1 MFDILYKVW
10 RRKLRKHRN
19 TTHTGETPMK
29 TPSYIYGAFAAF
41 CVLTFV
47 VGMVSA
53 VDATPYVSNSTG
65 GNAFGHGNPPST
77 EMFISHLEQIGV
89 DVTEVKTAFANGNTD
104 AVTTWLEN
112 YRTSHLMERG
122 NGTMRCQQDLSNVTQ
137 QQQLVTRLEQEGVD
151 VTELKT
157 ALQNGNTDAAQTWLD
172 SYMQAHKPARGMEM
186 GNDRHG
192 MDLSNSTQQQQ
203 FITRLEQ
210 EGVDVTELKT
220 ALQNGNT
227 DAAQTWLDSYM
238 QAHKPA
244 RGMERGNGRHGM
256 DLSNSTQQQ
265 QLVTRL
271 EQEGVDVTELKT
283 ALQNGNTD
291 AAQTWLDSY
300 MQAHKPAMGMEM
312 GNGKPGM
319 DLSNSTQQQQ
329 LVTRLEQEGVD
340 ITELKTALQ
349 NGNTDAAKTWL
360 DTYFQNHRP
369 SQPATMGMQR
379 RSAK

>member
-77 EMFISHLEQIGV
+77 EMLISHLEQIGV
-89 DVTEVKTAFANGNTD
+89 DVTEVKTALANGNTD

-112 YRTSHLMERG
+112 YRTSHPMERG
-122 NGTMRCQQDLSNVTQ
+122 NGTMRCQQDLSNATQ

-172 SYMQAHKPARGMEM
+172 SYMQAHRPSRGMVM
-186 GNDRHG
+186 
-192 MDLSNSTQQQQ
+192 
-203 FITRLEQ
+203 
-210 EGVDVTELKT
+210 
-220 ALQNGNT
+220 
-227 DAAQTWLDSYM
+227 
-238 QAHKPA
+238 
-244 RGMERGNGRHGM
+244 GNGRHGM

-283 ALQNGNTD
+283 ALQN
-291 AAQTWLDSY
+291 S
-300 MQAHKPAMGMEM
+300 
-312 GNGKPGM
+312 
-319 DLSNSTQQQQ
+319 
-329 LVTRLEQEGVD
+329 
-340 ITELKTALQ
+340 
-349 NGNTDAAKTWL
+349 NTDAAKTWL